1 MAQGRGQLTQRI
13 KDRSLAMMGREID
26 TKELRLMA
34 YVQYVMCNEQRLDP
48 NKISPEERKILSLW
62 HEAGYMEGGA
72 SGMTIIR
79 EFWDILC
86 EMVFLGY
93 VDID

>member
-1 MAQGRGQLTQRI
+1 MEQKRGQLTQRI
-13 KDRSLAMMGREID
+13 KDRSLAMMGREI
-26 TKELRLMA
+26 TQEELRLMSYA
-34 YVQYVMCNEQRLDP
+34 QYVMVNEQRIDP
-48 NKISPEERKILSLW
+48 NKISQSEREILRLW
-62 HEAGYMEGGA
+62 KDAGYMEGGA